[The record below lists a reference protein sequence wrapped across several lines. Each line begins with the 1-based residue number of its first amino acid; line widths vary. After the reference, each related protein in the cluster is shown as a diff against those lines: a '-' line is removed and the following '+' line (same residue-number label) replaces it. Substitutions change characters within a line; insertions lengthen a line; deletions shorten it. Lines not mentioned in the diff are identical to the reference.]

1 MLPGC
6 EEKFVPV
13 GAAVV
18 GKRRR
23 TSRTSSTCKFGPADA
38 PEQNLKFTR
47 PAVQFTRLLQRWRR
61 AWSTRGVKGES
72 IAEVSAALGCEPP
85 LSVPKWVWKWAWEV
99 FKAAM
104 PLLHLFDRLRP
115 SDTCVNLSVAWWKAI
130 AGNRRGA
137 ITSDGGLAWD
147 LLPPV
152 TRHIVG
158 YPLCLLFPR
167 LHHQNVALRTAFLD
181 AACQSEVRRAHA
193 QGHRVRLVALG
204 AGFDTRSLKFAG
216 WDLVGSYEVDLPEV
230 VAEKK
235 RVLEE
240 RLLKRRPSLA
250 SVLPTLVPG
259 DLNHAFSAFES
270 LYEAIA
276 QREMLDRGGGRE
288 RETETK
294 TNAGMW
300 QGPVHTVFVCEALM
314 IYLRDGA
321 PEVRCCPFAAYTHT
335 HTHTHTQHTH
345 TARTHTS

>member
-1 MLPGC
+1 MMMQRLLFAGCLAAAVAPVAPFAAPRCALAAWGRTMLPAS
-6 EEKFVPV
+6 EHKFCFPV
-13 GAAVV
+13 GAAVIV
-18 GKRRR
+18 HGR
-23 TSRTSSTCKFGPADA
+23 TRLRSGPADA
-38 PEQNLKFTR
+38 PEQNHKFTR

-61 AWSTRGVKGES
+61 AWSTRGVTAGGKAEKGEN
-72 IAEVSAALGCEPP
+72 IEEVSAALGCEPP

-193 QGHRVRLVALG
+193 QGQRVRLVALG
-204 AGFDTRSLKFAG
+204 AGFDTRSLKFASNATPP
-216 WDLVGSYEVDLPEV
+216 DFPITT
-230 VAEKK
+230 
-235 RVLEE
+235 
-240 RLLKRRPSLA
+240 PPHFPIA
-250 SVLPTLVPG
+250 SSSTTPVSDG
-259 DLNHAFSAFES
+259 AA
-270 LYEAIA
+270 
-276 QREMLDRGGGRE
+276 GGGDR
-288 RETETK
+288 
-294 TNAGMW
+294 NAKGM
-300 QGPVHTVFVCEALM
+300 GDMFL
-314 IYLRDGA
+314 
-321 PEVRCCPFAAYTHT
+321 
-335 HTHTHTQHTH
+335 
-345 TARTHTS
+345 